1 MLLTPLNTAVLYI
14 TNITSNETI
23 LMTAFFHVIFVT
35 FPPPLALYSIIPLDS
50 TKEKHLSHDRRFQKG
65 NTDSNKNH
73 RNGRTRT
80 FDTLAL
86 RSTALPLSYDP
97 RGRQQAFACCLVGFD
112 VSRRP
117 YAFGLI
123 HATIISRKYPFVVT
137 HFFIFLSGAFLS
149 FPLNHTVCICHRKHE
164 R

>member
-1 MLLTPLNTAVLYI
+1 MLVLVYVMIIKKSIDILYI
-14 TNITSNETI
+14 FLSEH
-23 LMTAFFHVIFVT
+23 LFV
-35 FPPPLALYSIIPLDS
+35 LHYIC
-50 TKEKHLSHDRRFQKG
+50 KREG

-86 RSTALPLSYDP
+86 RSTALPLSYVP

>member
-1 MLLTPLNTAVLYI
+1 MFRPSPFFGTTKNSNGLNRLK
-14 TNITSNETI
+14 
-23 LMTAFFHVIFVT
+23 
-35 FPPPLALYSIIPLDS
+35 SI
-50 TKEKHLSHDRRFQKG
+50 KEKHLSHDRRFQKG

-86 RSTALPLSYDP
+86 RSTALPLSYVP

-137 HFFIFLSGAFLS
+137 HFFIFLSGRDFAFKIKS
-149 FPLNHTVCICHRKHE
+149 SPFCKGSIWQNGE
-164 R
+164 FSY